1 MSFHQ
6 KQFITKLNSMK
17 KSKLMFVCLLLASTL
32 TQAQNMDKE
41 EKIKKIEVTGS
52 SEMEVVPDEIYVNFT
67 LQEYYNKSK
76 QKIDIN
82 QIQKDFLSKCT
93 AAGIT
98 KDRIQIQNM
107 NGYDQSN
114 WYWRK
119 KKQEQPDLMA
129 SITYIIKF
137 AAATDIDKL
146 VNTLDDN
153 ATQNMYISKT
163 SSSKIEE
170 YRKDIKI
177 KALQAA
183 KAKAQYLCESIG
195 EKAGAALLIKEVAN
209 DGGYPQPMMG
219 RAMMSNMAMDAD
231 QSANEGI
238 DFQKIKIRYEI
249 IAQFAIQ

>member
-1 MSFHQ
+1 
-6 KQFITKLNSMK
+6 MK
-17 KSKLMFVCLLLASTL
+17 KIKTLAVCLLLTSTL
-32 TQAQNMDKE
+32 TQAQTMDKK

-52 SEMEVVPDEIYVNFT
+52 AEMEVVPDEIYVNFT

-82 QIQKDFLSKCT
+82 QIQKDFLSRCT
-93 AAGIT
+93 AAGIA
-98 KDRIQIQNM
+98 KDRIQIQSM
-107 NGYDQSN
+107 NGQDQSG

-129 SITYIIKF
+129 STTYIIKF
-137 AAATDIDKL
+137 SVAADIDKL

-153 ATQNMYISKT
+153 ATQNMFISKT
-163 SSSKIEE
+163 SSSKMEE

-183 KAKAQYLCESIG
+183 KLKAQYLCESIG
-195 EKAGAALLIKEVAN
+195 EKAGAALLIKEVTN
-209 DGGYPQPMMG
+209 DGGYQQPMMA
-219 RAMMSNMAMDAD
+219 RSMMSNMVMDAD

>member
-1 MSFHQ
+1 MPKYTTNDIEILVATMHRTSLDFLYNMFPNQDFETLNLVVVNQTTEAQ
-6 KQFITKLNSMK
+6 KLSVLIPNCKVINVFEKGLSRSRNLAISNAIKPI
-17 KSKLMFVCLLLASTL
+17 LLLA
-32 TQAQNMDKE
+32 DDD
-41 EKIKKIEVTGS
+41 
-52 SEMEVVPDEIYVNFT
+52 VVY
-67 LQEYYNKSK
+67 
-76 QKIDIN
+76 
-82 QIQKDFLSKCT
+82 QKDFLNRCT

-119 KKQEQPDLMA
+119 KKQEQPDMMA
-129 SITYIIKF
+129 STTYIVKF
-137 AAATDIDKL
+137 AMATDIDRL

-163 SSSKIEE
+163 ASSKMEE

-195 EKAGAALLIKEVAN
+195 EKIGAALLIKEVT
-209 DGGYPQPMMG
+209 DGGGYPQPMME
-219 RAMMSNMAMDAD
+219 RAMGA
-231 QSANEGI
+231 
-238 DFQKIKIRYEI
+238 
-249 IAQFAIQ
+249 